1 MQFLPDDMKIEA
13 LGDIEAEIIT
23 DEEVEKL
30 LANLARAPL
39 GIDPEEGFRISVAGA
54 QEKTAPLFHEGVW
67 KRPTGAT
74 PHIFS
79 SRSWER
85 HQWPDFGPI
94 IFERQAAIL
103 RDQIEDAR
111 ARGARIPTGGEIET
125 HGGGRWLRPTVI
137 ADVDHDIALMH
148 QETFDPILPV
158 MTFDDE
164 AEAVRLAND
173 GEYGLSGAAFAADID
188 TAAHVG
194 RRIEANA
201 ISLNDAALTTLFY
214 EADKQSFKAA
224 DSRIGAD
231 GLGRFLR
238 RKALIANTPP
248 LPLQAF
254 AEDAA

>member
-54 QEKTAPLFHEGVW
+54 QEKTAPLFHEGVQFIW
-67 KRPTGAT
+67 PKVSSRLALCRPT

-79 SRSWER
+79 SRSGDR
-85 HQWPDFGPI
+85 LQWPDFGPI

-111 ARGARIPTGGEIET
+111 ARGARIRTGGEIET

-173 GEYGLSGAAFAADID
+173 GEYGLSGVVFAADID

-194 RRIEANA
+194 AG
-201 ISLNDAALTTLFY
+201 
-214 EADKQSFKAA
+214 
-224 DSRIGAD
+224 SRQ
-231 GLGRFLR
+231 
-238 RKALIANTPP
+238 TPS
-248 LPLQAF
+248 A
-254 AEDAA
+254 